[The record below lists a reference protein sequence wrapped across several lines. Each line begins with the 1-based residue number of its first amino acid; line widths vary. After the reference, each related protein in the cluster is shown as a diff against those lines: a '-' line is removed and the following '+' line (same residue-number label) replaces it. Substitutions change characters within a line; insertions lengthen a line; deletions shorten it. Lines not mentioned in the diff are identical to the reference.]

1 MRQVVELLTR
11 SLGQREAKKARYV
24 HRSRKRAQ
32 PAGRIIRELIL
43 YRASR
48 AVNCDPAW
56 RTARRGLIRQ
66 EHDPEK
72 WAPVFRKDHAKK
84 RRHRGR
90 SSMAE
95 RQLPKLHT
103 RVRFPSPAPSLRQQ
117 FVGRV

>member
-1 MRQVVELLTR
+1 MRQVVALLTR

-24 HRSRKRAQ
+24 YRSRKGAQ
-32 PAGRIIRELIL
+32 PAGRINRELIL

-66 EHDPEK
+66 
-72 WAPVFRKDHAKK
+72 
-84 RRHRGR
+84 RRRRQRGR

-103 RVRFPSPAPSLRQQ
+103 RVRFPSPAPCAHPNQVSPALIDLTGAIDLIR
-117 FVGRV
+117 